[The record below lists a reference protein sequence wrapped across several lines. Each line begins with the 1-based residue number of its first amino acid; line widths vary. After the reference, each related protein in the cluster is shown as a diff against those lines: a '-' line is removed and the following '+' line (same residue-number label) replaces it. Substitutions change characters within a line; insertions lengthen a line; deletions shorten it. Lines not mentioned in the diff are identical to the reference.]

1 MVCHYPTGCSKW
13 NPIEHHSFSLISLNW
28 AGKSLRTVE
37 TMLGYLRHMTTAT
50 GLQLTASLVEVV
62 YQTGKRVADAVMK
75 TPCMEH
81 HAVCP
86 PWNSTIR
93 PRADG
98 GLVP

>member
-1 MVCHYPTGCSKW
+1 VCHYPTGYSKW
-13 NPIEHHSFSLISLNW
+13 NPIEHRSFSQISLYW
-28 AGKSLRTVE
+28 AGKPLRTFE
-37 TMLGYLRHMTTAT
+37 TMLGYIRHTTTAT
-50 GLQLTASLVEVV
+50 GLQVTASLVEVV
-62 YQTGKRVADAVMK
+62 YQTGKRVTDAVMK